1 MRFAAA
7 SLRQACRLRPR
18 RRDAARSAVVL
29 RRASRFAPARR
40 RRAYRRRAGSQRK
53 SAPRAQIY
61 LPRPRYAR
69 TAPLHAAS
77 ASSRALPPFR
87 PCLMRST
94 FAASLSK
101 FSVFA
106 RFAVNLAAFPPFAR
120 ALLKRSASCAFFSW
134 KIFSPLDYFDALA
147 TISVI
152 YHRVIRQTSQIL
164 QEGRRAG

>member
-1 MRFAAA
+1 MEASFLRRRSALSFRVRVTRFAAA
-7 SLRQACRLRPR
+7 SLRRAYRLPPRR

-29 RRASRFAPARR
+29 RRASRFALAQR
-40 RRAYRRRAGSQRK
+40 RRAYRRRAGNQRK

-94 FAASLSK
+94 LAASLSK
-101 FSVFA
+101 LSVLYAF
-106 RFAVNLAAFPPFAR
+106 RRQSSGFPAV
-120 ALLKRSASCAFFSW
+120 
-134 KIFSPLDYFDALA
+134 
-147 TISVI
+147 
-152 YHRVIRQTSQIL
+152 
-164 QEGRRAG
+164 RAGVVKAFRFLRFLFAENIFAA

>member
-1 MRFAAA
+1 MRGVLPPPPERAAVLRRVMRFAAA
-7 SLRQACRLRPR
+7 SLRRAYRLPPRR

-29 RRASRFAPARR
+29 RRASRFALARR
-40 RRAYRRRAGSQRK
+40 RRAYRRRAGNQRK

-69 TAPLHAAS
+69 TASLHAAS
-77 ASSRALPPFR
+77 ADLRALPPFLPR
-87 PCLMRST
+87 AARSA
-94 FAASLSK
+94 FAAS
-101 FSVFA
+101 
-106 RFAVNLAAFPPFAR
+106 P
-120 ALLKRSASCAFFSW
+120 FFSR